1 MAPFA
6 ATDAGEPGATGSA
19 YAGPLA
25 RGRQGTPQ
33 GFGSDGGLVQDARM
47 PMTRDSDPWPDTDT
61 DDAAGPDAA
70 DRAADAD
77 AGDITGAADQ
87 RRAERAEASEAS
99 LRDWIARVVHQ
110 DQQALAKLYEAMVG
124 RVYGLALRITRQ
136 VQTAE
141 EVTEDCFWQVWRQ
154 APRFD
159 ATRGAAIAWIMTIAR
174 SRALDA
180 LRRGDNTQAL
190 GDEQLAG
197 VEAEN
202 GSDPHDLL
210 DAVEKQ
216 QRLHTALKNLEPLP
230 RQLVALAFFR
240 GLSHEE
246 IAGQMGLP
254 LGTVKSH
261 IRRALLRLRDLLDG
275 APAAANP
282 SPLVMP

>member
-1 MAPFA
+1 MA
-6 ATDAGEPGATGSA
+6 
-19 YAGPLA
+19 
-25 RGRQGTPQ
+25 
-33 GFGSDGGLVQDARM
+33 
-47 PMTRDSDPWPDTDT
+47 MTLDSDPWPAADT

-70 DRAADAD
+70 DGVADTNAD
-77 AGDITGAADQ
+77 DINGAADR
-87 RRAERAEASEAS
+87 RRAERSGASEAS
-99 LRDWIARVVHQ
+99 LRGWIARVVHQ
-110 DQQALAKLYEAMVG
+110 DQQALAELYEAMVG

-159 ATRGAAIAWIMTIAR
+159 AARGGAIAWIMTIAR

-180 LRRGDNTQAL
+180 LRRADNAEPL
-190 GDEQLAG
+190 ADERLANI
-197 VEAEN
+197 EAEQGN
-202 GSDPHDLL
+202 DPHDLL

-216 QRLHTALKNLEPLP
+216 HRLHAALRDLEPLP

-246 IAGQMGLP
+246 ISAQMGLP

-261 IRRALLRLRDLLDG
+261 IRRALLRLRELLG
-275 APAAANP
+275 SAPGAANP
-282 SPLVMP
+282 SQMVTP

>member
-1 MAPFA
+1 MA
-6 ATDAGEPGATGSA
+6 
-19 YAGPLA
+19 
-25 RGRQGTPQ
+25 
-33 GFGSDGGLVQDARM
+33 
-47 PMTRDSDPWPDTDT
+47 MTHDSDPWPAADAE
-61 DDAAGPDAA
+61 DAAGPDAA
-70 DRAADAD
+70 DGAAGAD
-77 AGDITGAADQ
+77 AGDIPCAADQ

-99 LRDWIARVVHQ
+99 LRGWIARVVHQ
-110 DQQALAKLYEAMVG
+110 DQQALAELYEAMVG

-180 LRRGDNTQAL
+180 LRRGDTTQAL
-190 GDEQLAG
+190 GDEELAG
-197 VEAEN
+197 VEAES

-216 QRLHTALKNLEPLP
+216 QRLHAALKDLEPLP